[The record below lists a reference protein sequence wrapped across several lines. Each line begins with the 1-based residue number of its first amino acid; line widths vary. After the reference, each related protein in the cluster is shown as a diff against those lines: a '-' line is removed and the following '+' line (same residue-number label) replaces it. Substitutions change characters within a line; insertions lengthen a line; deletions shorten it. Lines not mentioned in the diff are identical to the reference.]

1 MVLERGFLE
10 DQYPSDEQK
19 TALAAETGLTE
30 HQVSIWF
37 THRRRKERRANEDQ
51 MQLDGMDQ
59 NNGIVE
65 FDVESLDEETL
76 ARYSEMQE
84 IIELAKGRL
93 EFPYREDGPPLAL
106 YFDEIPEGSARAG
119 QDIAHV
125 GQNAVVQRA
134 LTAKQELE
142 KLEAS
147 IKREQER
154 LLKQKEKQDS
164 KQEKARLREIARLE
178 AERQRQLERA
188 LREQKREEERLKK
201 QEARMRT
208 LQLKEEKRLEA
219 EMQRELKRKQKE
231 FEKEE
236 KKRSKEMMRALYRQE
251 REALRTRTVYSHQ
264 KDDLDIEW
272 DNLVSKYKE
281 ENGIPKDVP
290 IVEGQCQDLVRPP
303 FPPPDIEMLDLL
315 PKESNQAIAGFLIAS
330 WDFLMSF
337 HQVLAIDLVSVD
349 EFVQWVVDGS
359 QQSKLHEIHINLIR
373 LIQSDAEESR
383 AIVPD
388 NNNNN
393 KPDEN
398 RGLPYFTGARLLE
411 EAWAWGFDV
420 DSWRAHLNRVTW
432 TEICRQVC
440 ISAGLGKKRPVT
452 KRKKASAG
460 SGKPGE
466 DLIVSA
472 DTGKLELQLPSRLSE
487 SSVKGAC
494 WMVLKDAGYE
504 GLRVEEIA
512 KRIQKMGLRDL
523 RTSRTPETSG
533 KLCVSFSFSCL
544 IEAIMNSVVLYY
556 SRWCDGKGYSF

>member
-1 MVLERGFLE
+1 
-10 DQYPSDEQK
+10 
-19 TALAAETGLTE
+19 
-30 HQVSIWF
+30 
-37 THRRRKERRANEDQ
+37 
-51 MQLDGMDQ
+51 
-59 NNGIVE
+59 
-65 FDVESLDEETL
+65 
-76 ARYSEMQE
+76 
-84 IIELAKGRL
+84 
-93 EFPYREDGPPLAL
+93 
-106 YFDEIPEGSARAG
+106 
-119 QDIAHV
+119 
-125 GQNAVVQRA
+125 
-134 LTAKQELE
+134 
-142 KLEAS
+142 
-147 IKREQER
+147 
-154 LLKQKEKQDS
+154 
-164 KQEKARLREIARLE
+164 LE

-219 EMQRELKRKQKE
+219 EMQKELKRKQKE
-231 FEKEE
+231 LEKEE

-272 DNLVSKYKE
+272 DNLVLKYKR
-281 ENGIPKDVP
+281 ENGIPEDVQ
-290 IVEGQCQDLVRPP
+290 ITEGQCQALVRPP
-303 FPPPDIEMLDLL
+303 FPPANIEMLNLL
-315 PKESNQAIAGFLIAS
+315 PQESNQEIAGLLIAS

-337 HQVLAIDLVSVD
+337 HQVLAIDVVSVD
-349 EFVQWVVDGS
+349 QFVQWVLDGS
-359 QQSKLHEIHINLIR
+359 QQCKLHEIHINLIR

-383 AIVPD
+383 AIVSD
-388 NNNNN
+388 NNNN

-398 RGLPYFTGARLLE
+398 HGLPYFTGARLLE

-452 KRKKASAG
+452 KKKKASAG

-533 KLCVSFSFSCL
+533 MLFACFSFSCM
-544 IEAIMNSVVLYY
+544 IETIKSPIIFFF
-556 SRWCDGKGYSF
+556 SRWCDGKGYPF